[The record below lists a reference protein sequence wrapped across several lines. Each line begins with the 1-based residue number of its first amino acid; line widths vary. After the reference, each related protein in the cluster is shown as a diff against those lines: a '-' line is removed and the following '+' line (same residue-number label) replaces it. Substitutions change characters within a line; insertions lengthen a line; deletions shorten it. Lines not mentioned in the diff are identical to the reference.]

1 MMVSTTGAYGY
12 SQAQSLASSVTQQ
25 TSLFGGASTANA
37 PKTTA
42 EKVAA
47 ALQKGDTAGAIGA
60 FVDEKTL
67 KKLTKLQAD
76 ATQLD
81 KQIKQKSADNDKKAA
96 QDKVD
101 NAKRQLKALRMRAQ
115 LAAAMGDKQAAARIA
130 REAADVAKSLGS
142 AAQDY
147 AGAVKNGATVGGTG
161 GDSSVSG
168 GASGTGGTATGGAT
182 TDVAGVGSDA
192 AQIQATAAGAGQAR
206 PATTQT
212 TSAQAATT
220 AGADATLQTGDAQ
233 AAADGGK
240 ADKPGIIQ
248 VPDNEQDTAA
258 RKERLD
264 FMANVRTLMDQ
275 ARSVYTQAK
284 HILDRKRKP
293 GDPQDPDH
301 SAQDIADAAKQVDA
315 ADQDLAAGTTP
326 AVPAAPTVIATP
338 NNTLLLV

>member
-142 AAQDY
+142 AAQEY

-161 GDSSVSG
+161 GDSS
-168 GASGTGGTATGGAT
+168 GASGASGTATGGAT
-182 TDVAGVGSDA
+182 TDIAGAGSDA
-192 AQIQATAAGAGQAR
+192 AQIQATAAGTQNPSNPQAGG
-206 PATTQT
+206 
-212 TSAQAATT
+212 QAATAQAVKG

-233 AAADGGK
+233 AAANDGK
-240 ADKPGIIQ
+240 TDKPGIIQ
-248 VPDNEQDTAA
+248 VPSTEEETAA
-258 RKERLD
+258 RKERME
-264 FMANVRTLMDQ
+264 FMGNVRTLMDQ
-275 ARSVYTQAK
+275 ARSVYAQAK
-284 HILDRKRKP
+284 NILERKRKP
-293 GDPQDPDH
+293 GDPQDADH
-301 SAQDIADAAKQVDA
+301 SARDIADAAKQVDA

-326 AVPAAPTVIATP
+326 AVPTAPTVIATP

>member
-1 MMVSTTGAYGY
+1 
-12 SQAQSLASSVTQQ
+12 
-25 TSLFGGASTANA
+25 
-37 PKTTA
+37 
-42 EKVAA
+42 
-47 ALQKGDTAGAIGA
+47 
-60 FVDEKTL
+60 
-67 KKLTKLQAD
+67 
-76 ATQLD
+76 
-81 KQIKQKSADNDKKAA
+81 
-96 QDKVD
+96 
-101 NAKRQLKALRMRAQ
+101 
-115 LAAAMGDKQAAARIA
+115 
-130 REAADVAKSLGS
+130 
-142 AAQDY
+142 
-147 AGAVKNGATVGGTG
+147 
-161 GDSSVSG
+161 
-168 GASGTGGTATGGAT
+168 
-182 TDVAGVGSDA
+182 
-192 AQIQATAAGAGQAR
+192 
-206 PATTQT
+206 
-212 TSAQAATT
+212 
-220 AGADATLQTGDAQ
+220 